1 MPVELKWGKIPMN
14 SGTNAKDY
22 TEIVERAIHQ
32 ARLRTLNPAKRY
44 LDGVT
49 SLPPAPMLLTKL
61 LALFRDQ
68 DHDIDQVVQLIGYEP
83 SLTAQLLRTCN
94 SACFAG
100 EQPTADIFDAVT
112 RIGLYQVYCLVVAIY
127 GAKAKSMPGADKGVD
142 VKALW
147 RHSVAVA
154 VSASVVADH
163 AGQNKAEAF
172 TAGLLHDIGK
182 LVLASTER
190 EAYARLIERAKREGV
205 LLSALERGSFVI
217 DHAELGGELMRRW
230 DLPPHIVAAV
240 RYHHEIAAVPP
251 FEQPTAAVQ
260 VGDMLSHQLLSEDL
274 GSSDVLTPSTVA
286 LDILQLSLD
295 DLPRMLAKTQAE
307 MEKVKG
313 MLEI

>member
-14 SGTNAKDY
+14 SGTTAKDY

-127 GAKAKSMPGADKGVD
+127 GAKAK
-142 VKALW
+142 ALW

-190 EAYARLIERAKREGV
+190 EAYARLIERAKKEGV
-205 LLSALERGSFVI
+205 LLGALERGSFVI

-240 RYHHEIAAVPP
+240 RYHHEIAAAPP
-251 FEQPTAAVQ
+251 FEQLTAAVQ